1 MKEKYFVIEWPPAE
15 DPAILEWFTSLEE
28 AKKLYRECVEKPG
41 EGCEYYL
48 CEVLEA
54 SLMGCDPSR

>member
-1 MKEKYFVIEWPPAE
+1 MKEKYFVVEWSPCTY
-15 DPAILEWFTSLEE
+15 PAILKWFTNVEE
-28 AKKLYRECVEKPG
+28 ARKLYRECVEKPG

-54 SLMGCDPSR
+54 SKE